1 MSTSQHTPQHPAS
14 GSPNP
19 AAPRARTAPGAP
31 VARRRLPRWCVPLV
45 AALAAAAV
53 WVVGTAAGVEL
64 AARSGTTTQDVG
76 LGSVVVVAL
85 VVGYAGWGVRAL
97 LGRSRSGGER
107 AWLVTC
113 AVVLA
118 VSLLGPLGAVSPG
131 AGAVLVA
138 EHLAVGTVVALGLR
152 RR

>member
-1 MSTSQHTPQHPAS
+1 MSTSQHAPQHPAG
-14 GSPNP
+14 GSPDP
-19 AAPRARTAPGAP
+19 ARPRTAPGGGAG
-31 VARRRLPRWCVPLV
+31 ARRRLPRRVVPLA
-45 AALAAAAV
+45 AALAAAVV
-53 WVVGTAAGVEL
+53 WAAGTATGVEL

-97 LGRSRSGGER
+97 LDRTRSGGER

-131 AGAVLVA
+131 AGAVLA
-138 EHLAVGTVVALGLR
+138 TEHLAVGAVVALGLR
-152 RR
+152 R